1 MKQVQYLFLIIIVS
15 FSLPSFAVP
24 TTNVN
29 ETISNTISTTTIQQ
43 AISDLPAR
51 NLPENEATAAKANLE
66 QALQFA
72 KNRDEFDAKLTG
84 LKQQLSEA
92 PSKANTYR
100 QQLEELTASP
110 ARTIQDVEPRM
121 TDDALQQRL
130 NDNNA
135 QLNNWQIELVNTNN
149 TIMQVQTRPEQSQ
162 TQISS
167 LQARLQ
173 EITNQ
178 LKTTQTAEVRFRLE
192 AEQAAINSQINLI
205 RQELAGSSVLQEYS
219 TSLRNL
225 LTERIQRLEQQNV
238 QLQNIINERRRVAS
252 EKTVQDLAQHQDS
265 QSDTLLRQ
273 ESEINLK
280 LSEYLLRSNNHLN
293 DLAKLNL
300 LTKQQLDA
308 AHHIEDTLSEQAIA
322 LRGSIS
328 LSTILYQQKQA
339 LPTPEEDKN
348 LSDEIASLRLYQ
360 FQLNEQIEQFVSPS
374 NYVNRLVANATDG
387 SIDNELQERLL
398 ELART
403 RQQLFSQL
411 QFSLNSVTTEA
422 INLQLARQQLQAKV
436 SRISA
441 NIDEKMFWLPSN
453 PTLDWQWIQQVP
465 SRFHA
470 ELTAISW
477 QQTLNDL
484 VRGLIDRPWIFFP
497 VILFIALLLWKR
509 RFLTNRIE
517 VLTKEVGNVRQ
528 DSQLHTPLVILYN
541 IMLALPVALVLA
553 LAGIALL
560 LDGNG
565 MNIAFGKT
573 LLELALG
580 WLFFYTGYRLL
591 SPKNIAITHFNW
603 DARQV
608 KVMRSQILKIGVLA
622 LILMSVVSIASEQ
635 LGDLANDVL
644 GIIIVM
650 ICYLLLTILLIRA
663 LFAKEVRC
671 YFNTIRWIV
680 ATIVVLLPIVL
691 MIATI
696 TGYYYTSLRLTDRL
710 IDTLYA
716 LIIWVVSEAVLVRGL
731 SVAARRIAFQ
741 RALEKRHK
749 NRIPLKEGE
758 EEIIEEPV
766 LDIQEINQQSLRLIR
781 LGLLVVFGFT
791 LYWIWSDVLAVF
803 SYLDTIT
810 LYQYIGADGS
820 TLVPLTLK
828 VFIIAIVIVIVTIV
842 LTRNLPGLLEVT
854 VLSRLNL
861 ERGISYAITTLLTY
875 VIIAVGFT
883 LSLGLLGLSWN
894 KLQWFVAALSV
905 GLGFGL
911 QEIVKNFVSGIIILF
926 ERPVRIGDR
935 ITVGNVT
942 GTVNR
947 IQIRATRVTDG
958 DRKEVIIP
966 NTTFATGQLI
976 NWTLTDTITRITLKV
991 GVGYNSDIDRVKE
1004 LLLQIAQSNPRVLK
1018 DPAPGVT
1025 LVNFGADTL
1034 DLELTMLVNEIA
1046 DRGAATDEI
1055 NRQILATFRAEN
1067 IDLPY
1072 HQVDITL
1079 KNSEGKELS
1088 LTKPTTGEEDSY
1100 KTTN

>member
-1 MKQVQYLFLIIIVS
+1 MKQVQYLFLIIFLS

-29 ETISNTISTTTIQQ
+29 ETISNTISTATIQQ
-43 AISDLPAR
+43 AINDLPAK
-51 NLPENEATAAKANLE
+51 NLPETEATTAKANLE

-72 KNRDEFDAKLTG
+72 KNRDEFDSKLAN

-92 PSKANTYR
+92 PAKSNTYR
-100 QQLEELTASP
+100 QQLEELSANP
-110 ARTIQDVEPRM
+110 ARTIQDIEPKM
-121 TDDALQQRL
+121 TDEALQQRL
-130 NDNNA
+130 DNNNA

-149 TIMQVQTRPEQSQ
+149 TVMQLQTRPEQTQ

-167 LQARLQ
+167 LQSRLQ

-178 LKTTQTAEVRFRLE
+178 LKTTQTAEVKFRLE

-225 LTERIQRLEQQNV
+225 LTERIQRLEQENV
-238 QLQNIINERRRVAS
+238 QLQNIINERRRVAT
-252 EKTVQDLAQHQDS
+252 EKTVQDLAQHQES
-265 QSDTLLRQ
+265 QSDSLLRQ

-280 LSEYLLRSNNHLN
+280 FSEYLLKSNNYLN

-300 LTKQQLDA
+300 LTKQQLDSA
-308 AHHIEDTLSEQAIA
+308 NHIEDTLSEQAIA

-339 LPTPEEDKN
+339 LPTPEEDTK
-348 LSDEIASLRLYQ
+348 LGDEIASLRLYQ
-360 FQLNEQIEQFVSPS
+360 FQLNEQQEQFVSPS
-374 NYVNRLVANATDG
+374 NYVKRLLANTDNV
-387 SIDNELQERLL
+387 SDDANLQERLL

-411 QFSLNSVTTEA
+411 QLSLNSVITEA
-422 INLQLARQQLQAKV
+422 INLQLARQQLQTKV
-436 SRISA
+436 SQISA

-453 PTLDWQWIQQVP
+453 PTLDWRWIQQVP
-465 SRFHA
+465 SRLQA

-477 QQTLNDL
+477 RQTVSDL
-484 VRGLIDRPWIFFP
+484 ISGLIDRPWIFFP
-497 VILFIALLLWKR
+497 VILFIILLLWKR
-509 RFLTNRIE
+509 SYLTDRIE
-517 VLTKEVGNVRQ
+517 ALTKEVGNVRQ
-528 DSQLHTPLVILYN
+528 DSQLHTPLVIFYN
-541 IMLALPVALVLA
+541 ILLALPVALILT

-560 LDGNG
+560 LDANG
-565 MNIAFGKT
+565 MNIAFGKA

-580 WLFFYTGYRLL
+580 WIFFYTVYRLL

-608 KVMRSQILKIGVLA
+608 GVMRSKILKIGILSLVL
-622 LILMSVVSIASEQ
+622 MTVVSIASEQ

-644 GIIIVM
+644 GIMIVM
-650 ICYLLLTILLIRA
+650 VCYLLLTIVLIRA

-671 YFNTIRWIV
+671 YFNTIRWLVAIV
-680 ATIVVLLPIVL
+680 IVLLPIIL

-696 TGYYYTSLRLTDRL
+696 AGYYYTSLRLTDRL

-741 RALEKRHK
+741 RALEKRQK
-749 NRIPLKEGE
+749 NKAALKEGE

-791 LYWIWSDVLAVF
+791 LYWIWSDVVAVF

-828 VFIIAIVIVIVTIV
+828 VFIIAIIIVIVTIV

-854 VLSRLNL
+854 ILSRLSL

-875 VIIAVGFT
+875 VIIAVGFS

-976 NWTLTDTITRITLKV
+976 NWTLTDTITRITLTI
-991 GVGYNSDIDRVKE
+991 GVGYDSDIDRVKE
-1004 LLLQIAQSNPRVLK
+1004 LLLQIAQSNPRVIK
-1018 DPAPGVT
+1018 DPGPSVSF
-1025 LVNFGADTL
+1025 VSFGADTL
-1034 DLELTMLVNEIA
+1034 NLELTMLVNEIA

-1055 NRQILATFRAEN
+1055 NRQILTTFKAEN
-1067 IDLPY
+1067 IELPF

-1088 LTKPTTGEEDSY
+1088 LTKPSTDEEHSDKANS
-1100 KTTN
+1100 

>member
-43 AISDLPAR
+43 AINDLPAR

-92 PSKANTYR
+92 PSKADTYR
-100 QQLEELTASP
+100 QQLEELTANP
-110 ARTIQDVEPRM
+110 AKTIQDVEPRM
-121 TDDALQQRL
+121 TDDELQQRL

-339 LPTPEEDKN
+339 LPTPQEDKN

-374 NYVNRLVANATDG
+374 NYVNRLVANAIDG
-387 SIDNELQERLL
+387 NIDNELQERLL

-422 INLQLARQQLQAKV
+422 INLQLARQQLQTKV
-436 SRISA
+436 SQISA

-477 QQTLNDL
+477 QQTLRDL

-541 IMLALPVALVLA
+541 IMLALPVALILT

-663 LFAKEVRC
+663 LFTKEVRC

-680 ATIVVLLPIVL
+680 ATIIVLLPIVL

-696 TGYYYTSLRLTDRL
+696 AGYYYTSLRLTDRL

-976 NWTLTDTITRITLKV
+976 NWTLTDTITRITLRV

-1067 IDLPY
+1067 IDIPY

-1088 LTKPTTGEEDSY
+1088 LTKPATAEKNSDEATS
-1100 KTTN
+1100 